1 MTNALQVFNYKA
13 KEVRTTIIDGE
24 IWFVAKDVCDVLEIK
39 NARDAV
45 SMLDDDEKMT
55 VDNSDGHSGQRG
67 GAQSYNVIN
76 EAGLYA
82 LVFRSNKPEAKEF
95 SRWVR
100 HDVLP
105 SIRQTGSYA
114 AHKDNPSLPVG
125 TLEGAKLIFETAGI
139 KDNQLILA
147 MDKIYRHHMGYSAL
161 TAGEIQ
167 LIAPTQEQLL
177 TPTEIGREFSIS
189 ARRVNDIL
197 AGAGYQHKISDKW
210 EAIGDGESYAVM
222 LDTGKK
228 HSDGTAVRQL
238 KWSSGI
244 LPIFERMLQEER

>member
-13 KEVRTTIIDGE
+13 QEVRTTIIDGE
-24 IWFVAKDVCDVLEIK
+24 VWFVAKDVCDVLDIK
-39 NARDAV
+39 NAREAISV
-45 SMLDDDEKMT
+45 LDEDERNT
-55 VDNSDGHSGQRG
+55 VRISDGNRG
-67 GAQSYNVIN
+67 NPDMNIIS
-76 EAGLYA
+76 EPGLYA
-82 LVFRSNKPEAKEF
+82 LVLRSNKPEAKQF

-100 HDVLP
+100 HEVLP
-105 SIRQTGSYA
+105 SIRETGSYSV
-114 AHKDNPSLPVG
+114 HESTPSLPAG

-139 KDNQLILA
+139 KDNQLTLA

-161 TAGEIQ
+161 VAGEIQ

-177 TPTEIGREFSIS
+177 TPTEIGREFCIS

-210 EAIGDGESYAVM
+210 EAIGKGESYAVM
-222 LDTGKK
+222 LDTNKK

-244 LPIFERMLQEER
+244 LPEFERMLQEE